1 MAEETQMK
9 AEEVV
14 VVETKK
20 TAIEKDAPPSVPEE
34 ALNKHEFT
42 APPPAAKEEE
52 KKAEIQEAFALAE
65 EKPIVVEETP
75 ILTITEEPPKTEAS
89 KVAEPVLVSDMV
101 EEKKEAPSKKPGE
114 VTPLASA
121 PEVEEL
127 ADVVVTEVVEKI
139 TYVDDDGTKTVEAI
153 EETIIA
159 VSAPAAP
166 AEETAAASPKKEGE
180 VEAAAAATAPPV
192 ETKQEEITNVA
203 ALPPPLEEVSIWGIP
218 LLADE
223 RSDVVLLKFLHARDF
238 KVKDAFT
245 MIKNTVAW
253 RKEFGIE
260 TLLEEDLGLAAQI
273 DKQALEIDRFILL
286 QNEILRSALH
296 EQRNQQMATLL
307 KKMESKALSLLKRKD
322 EDIVRA
328 AKRTIELMLEK
339 GRNGEPNLAKSR

>member
-1 MAEETQMK
+1 MAEETQTK

-14 VVETKK
+14 VVETEK
-20 TAIEKDAPPSVPEE
+20 TVIEKDAPPPVPKE

-42 APPPAAKEEE
+42 VPPRAAKEEE
-52 KKAEIQEAFALAE
+52 KKAEIQEAFAPIE
-65 EKPIVVEETP
+65 EKPTAIEEMP
-75 ILTITEEPPKTEAS
+75 VPTITEEPPKTEAS
-89 KVAEPVLVSDMV
+89 QVAEPILVSDMV
-101 EEKKEAPSKKPGE
+101 EEKKEAPSKKPDE

-121 PEVEEL
+121 PEAEEP
-127 ADVVVTEVVEKI
+127 AAVVVTEVVEKI
-139 TYVDDDGTKTVEAI
+139 TYVDDDGAKTVEAI

-166 AEETAAASPKKEGE
+166 AEETAAAAPKKEGE
-180 VEAAAAATAPPV
+180 VEAAAAAPA
-192 ETKQEEITNVA
+192 ETKQEEITDAA
-203 ALPPPLEEVSIWGIP
+203 ALPPPPPEEVSIWGIP

-223 RSDVVLLKFLHARDF
+223 RSDVILLKFLRARYF
-238 KVKDAFT
+238 KVKDVFT

-273 DKQALEIDRFILL
+273 DKQALAIDRFILL
-286 QNEILRSALH
+286 QNERLRSALH

-307 KKMESKALSLLKRKD
+307 KKMESRALSLLKWKD
-322 EDIVRA
+322 EDIARA